1 MKFATPRVDKNPLT
15 APFRVLTFQLG
26 FEGCS
31 CSEGDLGMVR
41 ARALLLEALVVVA
54 VLAYMGAH

>member
-1 MKFATPRVDKNPLT
+1 MKNAHRRVGKNPLT
-15 APFRVLTFQLG
+15 TPLRVVTLSLLF
-26 FEGCS
+26 
-31 CSEGDLGMVR
+31 SEGDLGMVR